1 MSRKVAVWQ
10 CDRDD
15 QEAFSTWP
23 SIAGWAW
30 VVPVALAVAAPPIAS
45 VTGDGRLAPVFAAAV
60 YPSPRAGAAP
70 VSEVAF
76 RETPETRRYGFNVP
90 FPAGRRRIFV
100 VDDYGARPD
109 GATDCTP
116 AFARA
121 WAAARRCSLPVELL
135 FRRSGRYLFRPDPG
149 LGSDD
154 LAILIVRKAV
164 GLRIRGQGAGT
175 VLAMADPKL
184 GGLQVTDSS
193 GVMLQGFT
201 IDYNPLPFTQGAVSQ
216 VDPDAGSFRLRTD
229 AGYLPPCEMGAR
241 IPGFHGGYTLQQANG
256 YRWLPI
262 GGVTPRTPPS
272 VEGDETRFDVGS
284 DVARTLK
291 TGDRFVFVGRRIA
304 QTALSACFTR
314 RFYVKDVTVHASPT
328 CGLLLNNVDGAC
340 IDGYADEI
348 PAGSNRL
355 LATNADGLYVHNV
368 RGGITIRNCRFMG
381 QGDDCINLHTTAWSS
396 RWLRPVGDR
405 EVAIASPIDLRKGDT
420 IEIMDPNAGK
430 IKGSIRVLSVISN
443 AAHEV
448 VRCRLAAPLSSV
460 GYDAKTDAAY
470 VTDLAGSNFKIV
482 RCRFGQNR
490 SRCMLIQA
498 RHGLIQAN
506 TIENAEGY
514 GVVLGYGGAA
524 WAEGIIPTDVTIRDN
539 TFRNVTGV
547 GLAPPIEAND
557 GSPDRNFRRI
567 VVEANRFVNPR
578 KMAISVSGM
587 QGLRISGNRVSTDPG
602 RRNTWNHPQWYPVD
616 CSISLRNCSGVLVDR
631 LSLVDRSIREAAITI
646 GADCAP
652 GTVGVTLRGI
662 RADLAPG
669 VPVVRDERKAAP
681 GGP

>member
-1 MSRKVAVWQ
+1 MTFRRAKLA
-10 CDRDD
+10 C
-15 QEAFSTWP
+15 
-23 SIAGWAW
+23 
-30 VVPVALAVAAPPIAS
+30 VVLVALASWPPPPVAALQ
-45 VTGDGRLAPVFAAAV
+45 GDGRLAPAFPAAV
-60 YPSPRAGAAP
+60 YPPARSGAAP

-76 RETPETRRYGFNVP
+76 RETPETLRYGFNVP
-90 FPAGRRRIFV
+90 FPAARRRSFA

-109 GATDCTP
+109 GRTDCTP

-121 WAAARRCSLPVELL
+121 WAEARRCSAPAELL
-135 FRRSGRYLFRPDPG
+135 FRRTGRYLFRPDPA
-149 LGSDD
+149 LGSDE
-154 LAILIVRKAV
+154 LAILNLRKAV
-164 GLRIRGQGAGT
+164 GLRVRGQGPGT
-175 VLAMADPKL
+175 VLVMADPKL

-193 GVMLQGFT
+193 CVMLQGFT
-201 IDYNPLPFTQGAVSQ
+201 VDYNPLPFSQGSVTQ
-216 VDPDAGSFRLRTD
+216 VDPAAGWCRMRSD
-229 AGYLPPCEMGAR
+229 AGYPSPIETAAR
-241 IPGFHGGYTLQQANG
+241 IPGFHGGYVLQQADG

-272 VEGDETRFDVGS
+272 AEGAETRFDVGG
-284 DVARTLK
+284 DAARTLK
-291 TGDRFVFVGRRIA
+291 AGDRFVFVGRRIA

-314 RFYVKDVTVHASPT
+314 SFYVKDVIVHASPT

-348 PAGSNRL
+348 PAGSDRL

-381 QGDDCINLHTTAWSS
+381 QGDDCINLHTTAWGSQ
-396 RWLRPVGDR
+396 WFRPVGDR
-405 EVAIASPIDLRKGDT
+405 DIAIASPVDLRKGDT
-420 IEIMDPNAGK
+420 IEIMDPTVGR
-430 IKGSIRVLSVISN
+430 IKGSIRVLSVASN

-448 VRCRLAAPLSSV
+448 TRCRLASPLSSV
-460 GYDAKTDAAY
+460 GYDPKTDAAY

-514 GVVLGYGGAA
+514 GVLLGYGGTA
-524 WAEGIIPTDVTIRDN
+524 WAEGIIPADVTIRDN
-539 TFRNVTGV
+539 VFRNVTGV
-547 GLAPPIEAND
+547 GLAPTIEAGD
-557 GSPDRNFRRI
+557 GSSFRNLRRI
-567 VVEANRFVNPR
+567 VVEGNRFVNPR
-578 KMAISVSGM
+578 KMAISAAGVD
-587 QGLRISGNRVSTDPG
+587 GLTISGNRVSTEPG

-616 CSISLRNCSGVLVDR
+616 CSIILRNCSGVLVDR
-631 LSLVDRSIREAAITI
+631 LNLVDRSIREAAITI

-652 GTVGVTLRGI
+652 GTAGVTLRGI

-669 VPVVRDERKAAP
+669 VPVVRDDRPVTP
-681 GGP
+681 GRG